1 MPSGNLLCTSCTLF
15 QRVSRAGSERIS
27 LGMNIRMWLIPST
40 VDSNTGTTK
49 GIPFCPEVHGMI
61 PPGVA
66 VTLLRSLGK
75 TLPTAQ

>member
-15 QRVSRAGSERIS
+15 QRVSRADSERIS
-27 LGMNIRMWLIPST
+27 FGMNIRMWLMPSR

-49 GIPFCPEVHGMI
+49 GTPFWPGAHGTI
-61 PPGVA
+61 PPTVA
-66 VTLLRSLGK
+66 EALFRSLGK